1 MGLDEQRPV
10 TILSGGLGAGK
21 TTLVNQL
28 LTEAGE
34 QHDIAVLVNDVGEIN
49 IDADLIESGSELS
62 MEDGVT
68 ELSNGCICCG
78 LQSELDRELIRL
90 AMEQS
95 FDYLVIEPS
104 GISDPVPIAQR
115 FVSPARAST
124 LYDLDTIATVVDA
137 AQFHRVFVEGVAV
150 TPTEDRT
157 RPLSELLAEQVEFC
171 DVVVLNKCDLVSE
184 TERAAVEDVLETL
197 HPDVDIVR
205 TTGGAVDPETVLGTG
220 KFDAAEAQ
228 AAARWRQELSGDHEQ
243 TDAHGHAHDD
253 DHEHDHRHPPEEFGV
268 DSFVFER
275 KRPFHPE
282 RFVEWLRSFP
292 EAVIRAKG
300 HLWIAGRERYAL
312 DLSQAGPEVHVTVNG
327 RWVASLPE
335 DQQETYREQR
345 PTLNWDAEWG
355 DRETAL
361 VFIGSGMDHTA
372 ITESLTDCLVDDEE
386 WDGDWESVENPF
398 PGRRGESRPPTEQ
411 QLVIQR

>member
-1 MGLDEQRPV
+1 MDFDEQLPV

-28 LTEAGE
+28 LTTAGQ

-49 IDADLIESGSELS
+49 IDADLIESGSERSL
-62 MEDGVT
+62 EDGVT

-78 LQSELDRELIRL
+78 LQDELDQELIRL

-124 LYDLDTIATVVDA
+124 LYDLDTITTVVDA
-137 AQFHRVFVEGVAV
+137 AQFHRAFVDGEAV
-150 TPTEDRT
+150 TPTEDGT
-157 RPLSELLAEQVEFC
+157 RPLSELLAEQAEFC
-171 DVVVLNKCDLVSE
+171 DVVVLNKCDLVSDA
-184 TERAAVEDVLETL
+184 ERAAVEDVVETL
-197 HPDVDIVR
+197 HPGVDIVR
-205 TTGGAVDPETVLGTG
+205 TTHGAVDPETVLGTG
-220 KFDAAEAQ
+220 RFDAAEAQ
-228 AAARWRQELSGDHEQ
+228 AAARWKQELSGDHKQ

-253 DHEHDHRHPPEEFGV
+253 DHDHRHPPEEFGV

-275 KRPFHPE
+275 QRPFHPV
-282 RFVEWLRSFP
+282 RFAEWLRSFP
-292 EAVIRAKG
+292 EAVVRAKG
-300 HLWIAGRERYAL
+300 HLWVAGREQYAL
-312 DLSQAGPEVHVTVNG
+312 DLSQAGAEIHVTVNG

-335 DQQETYREQR
+335 DQQETYRERR
-345 PTLNWDAEWG
+345 PTLNWDGQWG

-361 VFIGSGMDHTA
+361 VFIGSRMDRTA
-372 ITESLTDCLVDDEE
+372 IIDGLTDCLVDDEE
-386 WDGDWESVENPF
+386 WDNGWEAVENPF
-398 PGRRGESRPPTEQ
+398 PGHLGESQPPIEQ
-411 QLVIQR
+411 QLTIQRQH